1 MNSTAIRNRLVEF
14 GESKNRTENFL
25 SAPQDS
31 RRLSLKGCSAVN
43 LSFRE
48 RKANGEKFA
57 MLTAY
62 DYPMARLLDESG
74 VDLVLV
80 GDSLGMV
87 VLGYPDTTSVT
98 LEHMIHH
105 CRAVVRGVKSAF
117 VVADLPIGSVDTP
130 ELAVQNAMRLHE
142 AGAHGVKLEGGVSR
156 CREIAAIVEAGIPVM
171 GHIGMLPQ
179 QVRVEGGYKIKG
191 KTPTEAGQ
199 LCADAVAVEKAGAFA
214 VVMEL
219 VRPEVASKI
228 TTAIT
233 IPTIGIGSGPDCDGQ
248 VLVIHDL
255 VGLFPWFT
263 PKFATPRAQV
273 AGSIREAVQ
282 TFVQDTKVAG
292 GLTMEQNILTQPPG
306 ANPTPISPSEP
317 NPATLQKPQSSL
329 PADAPAA
336 RAASAASFLQSTR
349 TYPTKFHD
357 QSLAL
362 EKSLMPGCGSL
373 ERKNN
378 QSLCCGN
385 LNSVQGQIEPE
396 APGC

>member
-1 MNSTAIRNRLVEF
+1 MNSTALGNRLVEF
-14 GESKNRTENFL
+14 GKSKNHAENFL

-31 RRLSLKGCSAVN
+31 RRLSIKGCSAVN

-62 DYPMARLLDESG
+62 DYPVARLLDESG

-87 VLGYPDTTSVT
+87 VLGHPDTTSVSMEDM
-98 LEHMIHH
+98 LHH
-105 CRAVVRGVKSAF
+105 CRAVARGVKSAF

-130 ELAVQNAMRLHE
+130 ELAVQNATRLHE
-142 AGAHGVKLEGGVSR
+142 AGAHGVKLEGGTSR

-191 KTPTEAGQ
+191 KTPTEAQQ

-219 VRPEVASKI
+219 VRPEVARKI
-228 TTAIT
+228 TATMT
-233 IPTIGIGSGPDCDGQ
+233 IPTIGIGSGPNCDGQ
-248 VLVIHDL
+248 VLVVHDL

-263 PKFATPRAQV
+263 PKFATPRAHV
-273 AGSIREAVQ
+273 ADSIREAVQ
-282 TFVQDTKVAG
+282 TFVKDTKVAY
-292 GLTMEQNILTQPPG
+292 GLTTKQDFLTQPHG
-306 ANPTPISPSEP
+306 GNPMPVSTSEP

-329 PADAPAA
+329 PADALAA

-349 TYPTKFHD
+349 TVSPKFHD

-362 EKSLMPGCGSL
+362 EKSPKTGRGSL
-373 ERKNN
+373 ERRNG
-378 QSLCCGN
+378 QSLRCGN
-385 LNSVQGQIEPE
+385 LKPVQGQIEPE
-396 APGC
+396 ALGR

>member
-1 MNSTAIRNRLVEF
+1 MNSTAIKHRLVEF
-14 GESKNRTENFL
+14 GESKNHTENFV
-25 SAPQDS
+25 SAPRDS
-31 RRLSLKGCSAVN
+31 RRSFLKGCSTVN

-48 RKANGEKFA
+48 RKAGGEKFA

-62 DYPMARLLDESG
+62 DYPMARLLDENG

-98 LEHMIHH
+98 MEHMVHH

-130 ELAVQNAMRLHE
+130 EMAVQNAMRLHQ

-179 QVRVEGGYKIKG
+179 QVLVDGGYKIKG
-191 KTPTEAGQ
+191 KTPAEAEQ
-199 LCADAVAVEKAGAFA
+199 LYADAVAVERAGAFA

-219 VRPEVASKI
+219 VRPEVARKI
-228 TTAIT
+228 TAAMT
-233 IPTIGIGSGPDCDGQ
+233 IPTIGIGSGLDCDGQ

-255 VGLFPWFT
+255 VGMFPWFT
-263 PKFATPRAQV
+263 PKFATPRAHV

-292 GLTMEQNILTQPPG
+292 GVTIERNVLTQPPG
-306 ANPTPISPSEP
+306 ANPAPLSPSEP
-317 NPATLQKPQSSL
+317 NPATLQKPRSSL
-329 PADAPAA
+329 PADAAAA
-336 RAASAASFLQSTR
+336 RAASAASFLASTR
-349 TYPTKFHD
+349 TSSTKFHD
-357 QSLAL
+357 QLLAL
-362 EKSLMPGCGSL
+362 EKSPVPERGYL
-373 ERKNN
+373 ERKNT
-378 QSLCCGN
+378 QSPCCSN
-385 LNSVQGQIEPE
+385 LDSVQGQIESE
-396 APGC
+396 TPGC